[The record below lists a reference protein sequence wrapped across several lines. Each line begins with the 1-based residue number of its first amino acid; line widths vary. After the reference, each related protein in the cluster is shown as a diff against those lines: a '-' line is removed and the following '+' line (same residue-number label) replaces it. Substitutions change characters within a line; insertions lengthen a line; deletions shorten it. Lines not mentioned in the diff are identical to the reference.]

1 MEAISPLRR
10 LSAIKPLPA
19 QPEVNIGTLGHVDN
33 GKSTIVQ
40 AITGIWPARHSE
52 ELKRGITIKIGYAD
66 AAIYRC
72 PSCEEPHNYTT
83 QEKCPRCGSKTEF
96 VRAISFI
103 DCPGHHSLMITML
116 SGAALFDGAIFV
128 ADVRHKFPQPQD
140 REHLQAAL
148 ILGVKNMIF
157 AQNKID
163 VSTKERAI
171 ENYEEIRNHVRGTIV
186 ERAPIIPVSGQQ
198 GVGIDVL
205 LWAMEKFIPTPPR
218 ELDKPFRMPILRS
231 FDINPPGTPAQNLRG
246 GVIGG
251 SIIRGVVRVGDEIE
265 IAPGPLIDG
274 KCEPIITEAVN
285 IRAGGRNVEEA
296 RSGGLT
302 GIETKLDPALTKAD
316 GMTGNMAGKPGTLP
330 PTRNHLELEYKL
342 FEKVVGL
349 SEDVTVAP
357 IREREALV
365 INVYSAVTSGI
376 VTRRTS
382 DRIELELKR
391 PIVAEDGDKVAI
403 SRIMGSAW
411 RLIGY
416 GKIL

>member
-1 MEAISPLRR
+1 
-10 LSAIKPLPA
+10 
-19 QPEVNIGTLGHVDN
+19 
-33 GKSTIVQ
+33 
-40 AITGIWPARHSE
+40 
-52 ELKRGITIKIGYAD
+52 
-66 AAIYRC
+66 
-72 PSCEEPHNYTT
+72 
-83 QEKCPRCGSKTEF
+83 
-96 VRAISFI
+96 
-103 DCPGHHSLMITML
+103 
-116 SGAALFDGAIFV
+116 
-128 ADVRHKFPQPQD
+128 
-140 REHLQAAL
+140 
-148 ILGVKNMIF
+148 MIF

-163 VSTKERAI
+163 VSTRERAI
-171 ENYEEIRNHVRGTIV
+171 ENYDEIKNYVKGTIV
-186 ERAPIIPVSGQQ
+186 ERVPIIPVSGQQ

-265 IAPGPLIDG
+265 IAPGPLING
-274 KCEPIITEAVN
+274 KCEPIITEVVN

-330 PTRNHLELEYKL
+330 PIRSHLELEYKL

-349 SEDVTVAP
+349 SEDVAVAP

-382 DRIELELKR
+382 DRIELELRR

-416 GKIL
+416 GKIV

>member
-1 MEAISPLRR
+1 MSTP
-10 LSAIKPLPA
+10 KPLPT

-83 QEKCPRCGSKTEF
+83 EEKCPRCGSETEF
-96 VRAISFI
+96 VRAVSFI
-103 DCPGHHSLMITML
+103 DCPGHHSLMVTML

-140 REHLQAAL
+140 SEHLQAAL
-148 ILGVKNMIF
+148 ILGVKDMIF

-163 VSTKERAI
+163 VSTRKRII
-171 ENYEEIRNHVRGTIV
+171 ENYEEIRQYIKGTIV
-186 ERAPIIPVSGQQ
+186 EDAPIIPVSGQHA
-198 GVGIDVL
+198 VGIDIL

-265 IAPGPLIDG
+265 IAPGIIVGERKNEPLI
-274 KCEPIITEAVN
+274 TEVVN

-302 GIETKLDPALTKAD
+302 GIETKLDPALTKSD
-316 GMTGNMAGKPGTLP
+316 GMTGNMAGVPGTLP
-330 PTRNHLELEYKL
+330 PTRYEIEIEYNL

-349 SEDVTVAP
+349 SEEVAVAP
-357 IREREALV
+357 INVGEQLV
-365 INVYSAVTSGI
+365 LNIYSAVTSGI
-376 VTRRTS
+376 VKRRTS
-382 DRIELELKR
+382 EKIELELRR
-391 PIVAEDGDKVAI
+391 PIVAEEGDKVAI
-403 SRIMGSAW
+403 SRIIGSAW

-416 GKIL
+416 GEVA

>member
-1 MEAISPLRR
+1 
-10 LSAIKPLPA
+10 LSARKSLPA

-40 AITGIWPARHSE
+40 AVTGIWPARHSE

-83 QEKCPRCGSKTEF
+83 RENCPRCGSETEF
-96 VRAISFI
+96 VRALSFI

-116 SGAALFDGAIFV
+116 SGAALFDGALFV

-140 REHLQAAL
+140 SEHLQAAL

-157 AQNKID
+157 AQNKVD
-163 VSTKERAI
+163 VSTRERAL
-171 ENYEEIRNHVRGTIV
+171 ENYDEIREYVRGTII
-186 ERAPIIPVSGQQ
+186 EKAPIIPVSGQHAI
-198 GVGIDVL
+198 GIDVL

-218 ELDKPFRMPILRS
+218 QLDKPFRMPILRS

-265 IAPGPLIDG
+265 IAPGIILG
-274 KCEPIITEAVN
+274 EEKSEHLITEAVN

-302 GIETKLDPALTKAD
+302 GIETKLDPAFTKAD
-316 GMTGNMAGKPGTLP
+316 GMTGNMAGVPGTLP
-330 PTRNHLELEYKL
+330 PTRYDIELDYHL

-349 SEDVTVAP
+349 REEVPVAP
-357 IREREALV
+357 IREGEQLV
-365 INVYSAVTSGI
+365 LNVYSAVTSGI
-376 VTRRTS
+376 VRRRTS
-382 DRIELELKR
+382 DRVELKLRR
-391 PIVAEDGDKVAI
+391 PVVAEEGDKVAI
-403 SRIMGSAW
+403 SRIIRSAW

-416 GKIL
+416 GEVA

>member
-1 MEAISPLRR
+1 M
-10 LSAIKPLPA
+10 
-19 QPEVNIGTLGHVDN
+19 NIGTLGHVDN

-40 AITGIWPARHSE
+40 AITGIWPAKHSE

-83 QEKCPRCGSKTEF
+83 REKCPRCGSKTEF

-163 VSTKERAI
+163 VSTRERAV
-171 ENYEEIRNHVRGTIV
+171 ENYDEIKNYIGETIM
-186 ERAPIIPVSGQQ
+186 ENAPIIPVSGQH
-198 GVGIDVL
+198 GAGIDVL
-205 LWAMEKFIPTPPR
+205 LWAMEKFIPTPSR

-265 IAPGPLIDG
+265 ISPGPLTDG
-274 KCEPIITEAVN
+274 GCEPIITEAVN
-285 IRAGGRNVEEA
+285 IRAGNRNVEEA
-296 RSGGLT
+296 KSGGLT
-302 GIETKLDPALTKAD
+302 GIETKLDPSLTKAD
-316 GMTGNMAGKPGTLP
+316 GMTGSMAGKPGTLP
-330 PTRNHLELEYKL
+330 PIRGHLELEYKL
-342 FEKVVGL
+342 FERVVGL
-349 SEDVTVAP
+349 SESVAVAP

-365 INVYSAVTSGI
+365 INAYSAVTSGT
-376 VTRRTS
+376 VKKRAS
-382 DRIELELKR
+382 DRIELELRR